1 MQNANMY
8 MVPSK
13 EWIAKKLDRVKEGQ
27 IVVLK
32 GFPVRID
39 AKDQLWHWQSSS
51 TREDIGAGAC
61 ELIYLTDF
69 QITV

>member
-13 EWIAKKLDRVKEGQ
+13 EWIAKQLDSVKEGQ
-27 IVVLK
+27 IVALK
-32 GFPVRID
+32 GFLVRID
-39 AKDQLWHWQSSS
+39 AKDQQWHWQSSL
-51 TREDIGAGAC
+51 TREDTGAGAC

-69 QITV
+69 QIIE